1 MSIPKSRFWC
11 DDIVEFSIACRPI
24 ACGRK
29 NSNNHSEEAP
39 NRMVKEQFI
48 NVVKTYAKMAC
59 LEQGFQKKSNGEPI
73 YIFVV
78 VRVGFGALNPR
89 WSKHKEFIRRA
100 KDGKELPVREPNTQR
115 IMGYIQKALKGIAY
129 SKDNQV
135 VASCIIKRYEQVE
148 GIEVLIGA
156 PRNLKEL
163 YHDVRN
169 A

>member
-1 MSIPKSRFWC
+1 MSIAKTRFHC
-11 DDIVEFSIACRPI
+11 DDMVEFSIACRPI

-29 NSNNHSEEAP
+29 NSNNHSTEEAS
-39 NRMVKEQFI
+39 RMVKGQFV
-48 NVVKTYAKMAC
+48 NMVRAYAKAAC
-59 LEQGFQKKSNGEPI
+59 LEQGFTLKSNGEPI
-73 YIFVV
+73 YIIAV
-78 VRVGFGALNPR
+78 VRVGFGALNPH
-89 WSKHKEFIRRA
+89 WSKHKEFIKRA
-100 KDGKELPVREPNTQR
+100 KDGNELPVREPNTQR
-115 IMGYIQKALKGIAY
+115 VMGYIQKALKGIAY

-163 YHDVRN
+163 YHDIRN